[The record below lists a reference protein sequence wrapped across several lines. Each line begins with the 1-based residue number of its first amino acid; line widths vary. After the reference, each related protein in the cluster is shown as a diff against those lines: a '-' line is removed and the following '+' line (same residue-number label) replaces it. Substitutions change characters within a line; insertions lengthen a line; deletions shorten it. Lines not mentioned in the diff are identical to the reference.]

1 MIEISKEL
9 LSEVLNVEI
18 SEVNGTLTHK
28 NNKSLLSYTTKNCSI
43 NDGKELINIYELA
56 HKCKEWIINNGY
68 VLKICYVLE
77 NDTRDLAFIETTL
90 LKSNQYLSDYYDMD
104 SKTEIEAVIKAC
116 QGILDNED
124 SK

>member
-9 LSEVLNVEI
+9 LSEVFNKKVT
-18 SEVNGTLTHK
+18 SSRQD
-28 NNKSLLSYTTKNCSI
+28 NNIEYDIYWEQDEDRVFGRIITF
-43 NDGKELINIYELA
+43 YELC
-56 HKCKEWIINNGY
+56 HIMKEWIINKGY

-104 SKTEIEAVIKAC
+104 SKTEIEAAIKAC
-116 QGILDNED
+116 QWILDN
-124 SK
+124 KGIK